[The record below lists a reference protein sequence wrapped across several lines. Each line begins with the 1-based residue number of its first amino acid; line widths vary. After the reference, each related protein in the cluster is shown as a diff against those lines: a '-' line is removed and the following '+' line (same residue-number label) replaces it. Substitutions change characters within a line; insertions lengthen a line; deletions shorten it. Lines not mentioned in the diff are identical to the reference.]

1 MKQMKSF
8 LLLSLILIVNGSC
21 ISENKRISKY
31 VCFEDLDKQIQDTL
45 KKLPIDTFGCY
56 PNLIDFTGQFELQ
69 SKEFGPWIYAQV
81 LKNISNGKSYRFD
94 YNTPRPFIVTSRE
107 IIFPVD
113 YNIITMGLERQDTFA
128 IVNIN

>member
-1 MKQMKSF
+1 MKSF

-56 PNLIDFTGQFELQ
+56 PNLRGCNLNCVKAC
-69 SKEFGPWIYAQV
+69 S
-81 LKNISNGKSYRFD
+81 
-94 YNTPRPFIVTSRE
+94 
-107 IIFPVD
+107 
-113 YNIITMGLERQDTFA
+113 
-128 IVNIN
+128 